1 LATKG
6 EGCKHEVQ
14 AIVGIDRDN
23 RLVKGQVFLWKPE
36 SCSDRGSLPERLQ
49 AQEGLAYDRGSRSRR
64 CRALTHD
71 PVGDEL
77 DTTPDR
83 PAAFGLGEQRLHG
96 HRGHLR

>member
-49 AQEGLAYDRGSRSRR
+49 A
-64 CRALTHD
+64 
-71 PVGDEL
+71 
-77 DTTPDR
+77 
-83 PAAFGLGEQRLHG
+83 
-96 HRGHLR
+96 